1 MRLPSIM
8 ILILLGLLFGSC
20 AKVAKLA
27 KQGSVNKTSYITEIP
42 FNYYNNLIFIEVSI
56 NGKTFHFFLDTGA
69 ELNVIDQSIAN
80 ELEYTIITKSKVSGT
95 SKSRQTLQLVEIP
108 NIMIADVSFRNTG
121 AILADL
127 TSIKKFF
134 GCPHID
140 GVIGNNLLRKAIWQ
154 IDYQNE
160 HILITDELSKV
171 KISGQAHVIDM
182 EPKEWGN
189 VHLDVSLNG
198 IKSKYIFDTGF
209 TGKFETNKRLFNT
222 LATQDKDLEY
232 ITKTGELSAD
242 FINSSTGTFPSA
254 RIKAV
259 EIDDIKLADQIVSFR
274 QNASSLVGNGFY
286 ENYTLTMDWGNNKIF
301 LDPEKEIQGD
311 TLTAYELI
319 ISPNYMSNEIEISGY
334 WDHHPFARDVSLEAK
349 LLAING
355 NDVSNLSTEALCE
368 FWEIKWKEIKKEKT
382 IDIVVS
388 DNGEKRNI
396 TLTKKQLLPK

>member
-27 KQGSVNKTSYITEIP
+27 KQGSVNKTSYITEIT